1 MPRRSFLS
9 VVERENLI
17 ALPAFHSC
25 SLVIFCCAGFITCHH
40 NLEHGSPTAN
50 RQRVD
55 DKSP

>member
-25 SLVIFCCAGFITCHH
+25 SFGYILLRWLYYMPSQPRTRLSDGQQ
-40 NLEHGSPTAN
+40 TAC
-50 RQRVD
+50 
-55 DKSP
+55 